1 MISPG
6 KSTIMASIEEQ
17 ISRLD
22 SFIEVMK
29 DQFRANAHKG
39 DWRERTIHHPGGT
52 DEPVTTTHAL
62 VRLREELREL
72 QLAVETGQ
80 EPEVV
85 AREAADVA
93 NFALIVADLYSLDP
107 TWRLSGD

>member
-1 MISPG
+1 
-6 KSTIMASIEEQ
+6 MASIEEQ

-29 DQFRANAHKG
+29 EQLRANAHKG
-39 DWRERTIHHPGGT
+39 DWRERTIHHPGGH
-52 DEPVTTTHAL
+52 DEPVTTAHAL
-62 VRLREELREL
+62 VRLHEELREL
-72 QLAVETGQ
+72 ELAVDTGEETQ
-80 EPEVV
+80 MV

-93 NFALIVADLYSLDP
+93 NFALIVADLYALDP